1 MKTLTIENLDRKRN
15 SGVVLERQV
24 DETDHEESESSQRS
38 GFYKTVGHKPAT
50 DDKDVN
56 DEAMSGGVP
65 TARVYKVGDNGLS
78 STLANINSLGTV
90 LSEYNAIKK
99 GPTK

>member
-1 MKTLTIENLDRKRN
+1 
-15 SGVVLERQV
+15 
-24 DETDHEESESSQRS
+24 
-38 GFYKTVGHKPAT
+38 
-50 DDKDVN
+50 
-56 DEAMSGGVP
+56 MSGEVP

-78 STLANINSLGTV
+78 NTLANINSLGTV